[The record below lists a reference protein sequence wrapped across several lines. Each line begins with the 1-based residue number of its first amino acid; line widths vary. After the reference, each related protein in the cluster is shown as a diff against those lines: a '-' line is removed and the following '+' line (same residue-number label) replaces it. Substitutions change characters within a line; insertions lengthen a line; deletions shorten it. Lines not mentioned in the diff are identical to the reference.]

1 MVRRRRDD
9 VDLDALLDALKSL
22 SLDGRRNLIAWLR
35 DRAMQEPPDDGNA
48 FARLADLLEMLL
60 Q

>member
-22 SLDGRRNLIAWLR
+22 SLEGRRSLIAWLR

-48 FARLADLLEMLL
+48 LARLADLLEMLL

>member
-1 MVRRRRDD
+1 MGRRRRDD

-22 SLDGRRNLIAWLR
+22 SLEGRRSLITWLR

-48 FARLADLLEMLL
+48 LARLADVLEMLL

>member
-1 MVRRRRDD
+1 MGRRRRDD

-22 SLDGRRNLIAWLR
+22 SLEGRRSLIGWLR

-48 FARLADLLEMLL
+48 LARLADVLEMLL